1 MRIKK
6 KHITEGLDSEKE
18 AEIRQM
24 QSDVTDTIDGIDASF
39 VASGI
44 PDVASKNLATDIVSS
59 VFNENNDEV
68 DDHFGDDEKL
78 DIEVGADDYEEYQEL
93 LRNIGNHG
101 NPIDLDSVEDGLPFE
116 SAKPKMT
123 KSELV
128 ESVKNIGRNIEYP
141 RKVIKTFKVKN
152 LKNGK
157 K

>member
-6 KHITEGLDSEKE
+6 KHIKEGLDAEKK
-18 AEIRQM
+18 AEIQKL
-24 QSDVTDTIDGIDASF
+24 QGDVTNTIDGLDASF

-44 PDVASKNLATDIVSS
+44 PDEASKKLSTDIVSS

-116 SAKPKMT
+116 SVNPKMS
-123 KSELV
+123 KSELM
-128 ESVKNIGRNIEYP
+128 ETVKNISENHKKH